1 IFNQTTSNTMT
12 SGYLLDIIILLIGAV
27 VTVPFFQAIKL
38 GAVPG
43 FLIAGVIVGP
53 FGFGLINNISEIS
66 HLADIGVVLLL
77 FVIGIELKPSRLWL
91 MRRLVFG
98 LGTLQVILTGFL
110 LGAVIYFFF
119 DISLRTAILVG
130 PALALSS
137 TAFVL
142 QLLAEQKA
150 LSSTYGRTS
159 FSVLLFQ
166 DLAVIPLLVLVS
178 LLAMPD
184 LSIGEDIG
192 LALIESVFILGI
204 IILLGRYLLHPILHR
219 VALAANPEVFTASA
233 VLIVLGAALVFES
246 IGLSMSLG
254 AFLAGLLISDSSY
267 KHQIIAEI
275 QPFRGLF
282 LGLFFMSM
290 GMSFNLGLLFETP
303 LFSFSAVA
311 GLVFIKIVVLFPLT
325 YFFGLKIKN
334 CFAVA
339 LILAQSGEFALVLFS
354 LANQSELLSDD
365 LFQQLLLVVL
375 LSMLVTPVLAHFAH
389 RLSAMNLSNKIK
401 NIERPDKTKAPI
413 VIAGFGRVG
422 QRVGE
427 ILSISGHPFVA
438 LDSDAL
444 MVEQE
449 REKGLPVF
457 YGDVTNSEIMKSA
470 GASNA
475 KIIIVTL
482 NDPAASEKVVSLL
495 RKTYPQIKI
504 FVRGYSLSQCRKL
517 LRLGASDVV
526 SEYVETSLELA
537 RLTLI
542 NVKVNK
548 KKREAIL
555 GDFRRT
561 YYAQIDDIN
570 GFEERKK

>member
-1 IFNQTTSNTMT
+1 
-12 SGYLLDIIILLIGAV
+12 
-27 VTVPFFQAIKL
+27 
-38 GAVPG
+38 
-43 FLIAGVIVGP
+43 
-53 FGFGLINNISEIS
+53 
-66 HLADIGVVLLL
+66 
-77 FVIGIELKPSRLWL
+77 
-91 MRRLVFG
+91 
-98 LGTLQVILTGFL
+98 
-110 LGAVIYFFF
+110 
-119 DISLRTAILVG
+119 
-130 PALALSS
+130 
-137 TAFVL
+137 
-142 QLLAEQKA
+142 
-150 LSSTYGRTS
+150 
-159 FSVLLFQ
+159 
-166 DLAVIPLLVLVS
+166 
-178 LLAMPD
+178 
-184 LSIGEDIG
+184 
-192 LALIESVFILGI
+192 
-204 IILLGRYLLHPILHR
+204 
-219 VALAANPEVFTASA
+219 
-233 VLIVLGAALVFES
+233 
-246 IGLSMSLG
+246 
-254 AFLAGLLISDSSY
+254 
-267 KHQIIAEI
+267 
-275 QPFRGLF
+275 
-282 LGLFFMSM
+282 FFMSM

-375 LSMLVTPVLAHFAH
+375 LSMLVTPVLAHFSH